1 MNLAQMLSVLSALAA
16 AVWSVWTWSEEQ
28 QKDRQI
34 KRDQE
39 AALYVNAFLF
49 ALEELQSRLYGILEE
64 DELALYKQEY
74 PEQYALASPA
84 AIALLYHLSQYFGW
98 AYRIYRYGPYTKDPR
113 VMALIRELGNIW
125 NSRGFAGDAFRF
137 SMAERVALGEAV
149 VRPVGE
155 VTAVLPVF
163 EAIPLY
169 QFQEDIRDNKSPYA
183 PLYQSQAIRCTLAA
197 IDRAEKAEALEGY
210 ERLAV
215 VQHLLVDLLAYLESR
230 EGLSVLIGEH
240 RKARLRGAHSRVLP
254 GPATMP
260 SILHQSRGRIR
271 LGVPRVKTDKAYA
284 HHLQSL
290 VESMEHVTSMRINA
304 GAASV
309 IICYSP
315 AIPEAEFARTVV
327 QTMAGHLETIPPTPA
342 PS

>member
-39 AALYVNAFLF
+39 AALYVNAFIL
-49 ALEELQSRLYGILEE
+49 ALEELQSLLYRILEE
-64 DELALYKQEY
+64 DELAFYKQEY
-74 PEQYALASPA
+74 REQYEFGSPA
-84 AIALLYHLSQYFGW
+84 AIEILYHLSQYFGW

-113 VMALIRELGNIW
+113 VVELIRELGKTW
-125 NSRGFAGDAFRF
+125 SSRRFAGEAFRF
-137 SMAERVALGEAV
+137 RLDERAALGEAV
-149 VRPVGE
+149 VRHVGE

-163 EAIPLY
+163 ESIPLY
-169 QFQEDIRDNKSPYA
+169 QFTGDISDPQSPYA
-183 PLYQSQAIRCTLAA
+183 SLYQSKAVRCTLAA

-215 VQHLLVDLLAYLESR
+215 LQNLLVDLLAYLESR
-230 EGLSVLIGEH
+230 EGFSVFIEEH
-240 RKARLRGAHSRVLP
+240 RKARLRGAHSRVSP
-254 GPATMP
+254 GQAPMP
-260 SILHQSRGRIR
+260 TILHQSRGRIR

-284 HHLQSL
+284 QHLQSRL
-290 VESMEHVTSMRINA
+290 ESMENITSIRINA

-309 IICYSP
+309 IIGYSP
-315 AIPEAEFARTVV
+315 DIPEAEFARTVV
-327 QTMAGHLETIPPTPA
+327 HTVAGRL
-342 PS
+342 

>member
-1 MNLAQMLSVLSALAA
+1 MNLVQMLSVLSALAA

-39 AALYVNAFLF
+39 AALYVNSFIL

-64 DELALYKQEY
+64 NELAVYKKEY
-74 PEQYALASPA
+74 LEQYECSSPA
-84 AIALLYHLSQYFGW
+84 AIEILYRLSQCFGW
-98 AYRIYRYGPYTKDPR
+98 AYRIYRYGPYTKDPS
-113 VMALIRELGNIW
+113 VMALSRELEKTW
-125 NSRGFAGDAFRF
+125 SSRGFAGDAFRF
-137 SMAERVALGEAV
+137 SLDERVALGEAV
-149 VRPVGE
+149 VRQVGE

-163 EAIPLY
+163 ESITLY
-169 QFQEDIRDNKSPYA
+169 QFKQDMSDKDSPYA
-183 PLYQSQAIRCTLAA
+183 PLYQSKAVRCALAA

-210 ERLAV
+210 ERLV
-215 VQHLLVDLLAYLESR
+215 VLQNLLVDLLAYLENR
-230 EGLSVLIGEH
+230 EGFSGFIGEH
-240 RKARLRGAHSRVLP
+240 RKARLRGAHIRVSSGQAP
-254 GPATMP
+254 RPR
-260 SILHQSRGRIR
+260 ILHQSRGRLR

-290 VESMEHVTSMRINA
+290 LEAMANVTSIRVNA

-315 AIPEAEFARTVV
+315 EIPEAEFARTVV
-327 QTMAGHLETIPPTPA
+327 HTLAGHL
-342 PS
+342 

>member
-16 AVWSVWTWSEEQ
+16 AVWSVWTSSEEQ

-39 AALYVNAFLF
+39 AALYVNSFILAV
-49 ALEELQSRLYGILEE
+49 EELQSLLYRILEE
-64 DELALYKQEY
+64 DELAFYKQEY
-74 PEQYALASPA
+74 LEQYEFGSPA
-84 AIALLYHLSQYFGW
+84 AIEILYHLSQYFGW
-98 AYRIYRYGPYTKDPR
+98 GVRIYRYGPYTKDPR
-113 VMALIRELGNIW
+113 VVELIRELGQTW
-125 NSRGFAGDAFRF
+125 SSRRFAGEAFRF
-137 SMAERVALGEAV
+137 SLDERVALGEAV
-149 VRPVGE
+149 VRHVGE

-169 QFQEDIRDNKSPYA
+169 QFQADISDPQSPYA
-183 PLYQSQAIRCTLAA
+183 SLYQSKAIRCTLAA
-197 IDRAEKAEALEGY
+197 IDRAEQAEALEGY

-230 EGLSVLIGEH
+230 EGFSVFLKEH
-240 RKARLRGAHSRVLP
+240 RKARLRGEHSRVSP
-254 GPATMP
+254 GQAPMP

-271 LGVPRVKTDKAYA
+271 LGVPRLKTDKAYA
-284 HHLQSL
+284 QHLQSL
-290 VESMEHVTSMRINA
+290 LESMEHVTSVRLNA

-327 QTMAGHLETIPPTPA
+327 QTIAGHLEKTPPTPA